1 MYSAR
6 RATGSRSGL
15 KRKNFMGN
23 GREKFPYMFS
33 KGGFGRFETKNRVRY
48 AACYVSNYN
57 NPDGSL
63 SEGEFAR

>member
-1 MYSAR
+1 
-6 RATGSRSGL
+6 
-15 KRKNFMGN
+15 MGN
-23 GREKFPYMFS
+23 GREKVPYMFS
-33 KGGFGRFETKNRVRY
+33 KARLGRFETKNRVRY